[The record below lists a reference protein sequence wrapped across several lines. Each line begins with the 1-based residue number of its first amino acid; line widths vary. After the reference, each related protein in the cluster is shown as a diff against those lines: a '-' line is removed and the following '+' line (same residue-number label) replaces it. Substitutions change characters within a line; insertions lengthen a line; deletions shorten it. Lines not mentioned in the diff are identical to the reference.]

1 MKASEYINYL
11 VNGETYKLAIQDVG
25 DLAVNPSVAATAL
38 QETNR
43 QKFINYLNLANLAIH
58 KRFHL
63 LQKQYEIDS
72 PTNNEDYVLPDDF
85 LAPVYAYYNDNEK
98 VEIPIK
104 DTYRKII
111 DNVDTAVSLLIPE
124 PFKVTVKGTDTTKP
138 NIQIILVYAAS
149 PTVIT
154 KVNHSLNISN
164 VYTEAVLNY
173 AAYKAYSAISGDI
186 KAENNSYYLRYES
199 NCRQV
204 ITSGLGGD
212 NETETNTKLVDNGF
226 I

>member
-25 DLAVNPSVAATAL
+25 DLAINPSVAPTAL

-43 QKFINYLNLANLAIH
+43 TKFINYLNLANLAIH

-63 LQKQYEIDS
+63 LQKQYEIDN
-72 PTNNEDYVLPDDF
+72 PANDEEYVLPDNF
-85 LAPVYAYYNDNEK
+85 LAPVYAYYNDTEAE
-98 VEIPIK
+98 EIPIK
-104 DTYRKII
+104 DTYRKVV

-124 PFKVTVKGTDTTKP
+124 PFKITVKGTDTTKHP
-138 NIQIILVYAAS
+138 QIILIYAAS

-154 KVNHSLNISN
+154 QVNNSLNISN

-199 NCRQV
+199 NCRQ
-204 ITSGLGGD
+204 IIASGLGGD
-212 NETETNTKLVDNGF
+212 NETETNTKLEDNGF
-226 I
+226 V

>member
-25 DLAVNPSVAATAL
+25 DLAVNPATPPSDL
-38 QETNR
+38 QNTNR
-43 QKFINYLNLANLAIH
+43 NKFINYLNLANLAVH

-63 LQKQYEIDS
+63 LQKQYEIDN
-72 PTNNEDYVLPDDF
+72 PANDEEYVLPDDF

-98 VEIPIK
+98 EEVPIK
-104 DTYRKII
+104 DTYRKI
-111 DNVDTAVSLLIPE
+111 VSLLIPE
-124 PFKVTVKGTDTTKP
+124 PFKVAVKGTDTTKP

-154 KVNHSLNISN
+154 QVNHSLNISN

-204 ITSGLGGD
+204 IASGLGGD

>member
-11 VNGETYKLAIQDVG
+11 VNGEAYKLAVQDVG
-25 DLAVNPSVAATAL
+25 DLSVNPSSTPTAT

-43 QKFINYLNLANLAIH
+43 KKFINYLNLANLAIH

-63 LQKQYEIDS
+63 IQKQFEIDN
-72 PTNNEDYVLPDDF
+72 PANDEEYALPSNF
-85 LAPVYAYYNDNEK
+85 LAPIYAYYNDTEAE
-98 VEIPIK
+98 EIPIK
-104 DTYRKII
+104 DTYRKIV

-124 PFKVTVKGTDTTKP
+124 PFKITVKGTDTSKRP
-138 NIQIILVYAAS
+138 QIILIYAAS

-154 KVNHSLNISN
+154 QVNHSLNINN
-164 VYTEAVLNY
+164 VYTEAMLNY

-199 NCRQV
+199 KCRQ
-204 ITSGLGGD
+204 ISASGLGGD
-212 NETETNTKLVDNGF
+212 NETETNTKLEDNGF
-226 I
+226 V

>member
-25 DLAVNPSVAATAL
+25 DLAVNGATPSAL

-43 QKFINYLNLANLAIH
+43 KKFINYLNLANLAIH

-63 LQKQYEIDS
+63 LQKQYEIDN
-72 PTNNEDYVLPDDF
+72 PANDEEYALPSDF
-85 LAPVYAYYNDNEK
+85 LAPIYAYYNDTEAE
-98 VEIPIK
+98 EIPIK
-104 DTYRKII
+104 DTYRKIV

-124 PFKVTVKGTDTTKP
+124 PFKITVKGTDTSKRP
-138 NIQIILVYAAS
+138 QIILIYAAS
-149 PTVIT
+149 PPVISQ
-154 KVNHSLNISN
+154 VNHSLNVNN
-164 VYTEAVLNY
+164 VYTEAMLNY

-199 NCRQV
+199 NCRQ
-204 ITSGLGGD
+204 IIASGLGGD
-212 NETETNTKLVDNGF
+212 NETETNTKLEDNGF
-226 I
+226 V

>member
-25 DLAVNPSVAATAL
+25 DLSVNPSSSPTAL

-43 QKFINYLNLANLAIH
+43 KKFINYLNLANLAIH

-63 LQKQYEIDS
+63 LQKQYEIDN
-72 PTNNEDYVLPDDF
+72 PANNEEYDLPSDF
-85 LAPVYAYYNDNEK
+85 LAPVYAHYNDTEGE
-98 VEIPIK
+98 EIPIK
-104 DTYRKII
+104 DTYRKIV

-124 PFKVTVKGTDTTKP
+124 PFKITVKGTDTTKHP
-138 NIQIILVYAAS
+138 QIILIYAAS

-154 KVNHSLNISN
+154 QVNNSLNISN

-199 NCRQV
+199 NCRQT
-204 ITSGLGGD
+204 IASGLGGD
-212 NETETNTKLVDNGF
+212 NETETNTKLEDNGF
-226 I
+226 V

>member
-25 DLAVNPSVAATAL
+25 DLAVNPSSSPTAL

-43 QKFINYLNLANLAIH
+43 KKFINYLNLANLAIH

-63 LQKQYEIDS
+63 LQKQYEIDN
-72 PTNNEDYVLPDDF
+72 PANNEEYALPSDF
-85 LAPVYAYYNDNEK
+85 LAPVYAYYNDTEAE
-98 VEIPIK
+98 EIPIK
-104 DTYRKII
+104 DTYRKIV

-124 PFKVTVKGTDTTKP
+124 PFKITVKGTDTSKRP
-138 NIQIILVYAAS
+138 QIILIYAAS

-154 KVNHSLNISN
+154 QVNHSLNINN
-164 VYTEAVLNY
+164 VYTEAMLNY

-199 NCRQV
+199 NCRQ
-204 ITSGLGGD
+204 IIASGLGGD
-212 NETETNTKLVDNGF
+212 NETETNTKLEDNGF
-226 I
+226 V

>member
-1 MKASEYINYL
+1 M
-11 VNGETYKLAIQDVG
+11 G
-25 DLAVNPSVAATAL
+25 DLAVNPSSSPSAL

-43 QKFINYLNLANLAIH
+43 KKFINYLNLANLAIH

-63 LQKQYEIDS
+63 LQKQFEIDN
-72 PTNNEDYVLPDDF
+72 PANDEEYILPDNF
-85 LAPVYAYYNDNEK
+85 LAPIYAYYNDTEAE
-98 VEIPIK
+98 EIPIK
-104 DTYRKII
+104 DTYRKIV

-124 PFKVTVKGTDTTKP
+124 PFKITVKGTDTSKRP
-138 NIQIILVYAAS
+138 QIILIYAAS

-154 KVNHSLNISN
+154 QVNHSLNVNN
-164 VYTEAVLNY
+164 VYTEAMLNY

-199 NCRQV
+199 NCRQ
-204 ITSGLGGD
+204 IIASGLGGD
-212 NETETNTKLVDNGF
+212 NETETNTKLEDNGF

>member
-1 MKASEYINYL
+1 MKASDYINYL
-11 VNGETYKLAIQDVG
+11 VNGETYKLAVQDVG
-25 DLAVNPSVAATAL
+25 DLAVNPSSAVTTL
-38 QETNR
+38 QEKNR

-63 LQKQYEIDS
+63 LQKQYEIDN
-72 PTNNEDYVLPDDF
+72 PTNDEDYTLPSDF
-85 LAPVYAYYNDNEK
+85 LAPVYAYYNDNVKE
-98 VEIPIK
+98 EIPIK
-104 DTYRKII
+104 DTYRKIV

-124 PFKVTVKGTDTTKP
+124 PFKVTVKGTDTTKHS
-138 NIQIILVYAAS
+138 QIILVYAAS
-149 PTVIT
+149 PKVVT
-154 KVNHSLNISN
+154 KVIHSLNISN

-186 KAENNSYYLRYES
+186 KAENNSYYFRYES
-199 NCRQV
+199 NCRQI

-212 NETETNTKLVDNGF
+212 NETETNNKLVDNGF

>member
-25 DLAVNPSVAATAL
+25 DMAVNPAVTATTL
-38 QETNR
+38 QNTNR

-63 LQKQYEIDS
+63 LQKQYEIDN
-72 PTNNEDYVLPDDF
+72 PTNDEDYVLPDDF
-85 LAPVYAYYNDNEK
+85 LAPVYAYYNDSVKEE
-98 VEIPIK
+98 VPIK
-104 DTYRKII
+104 DTYRKIV

-124 PFKVTVKGTDTTKP
+124 PFKVTVKGTDATKYP
-138 NIQIILVYAAS
+138 QIVLVYAAS

-154 KVNHSLNISN
+154 KVSHSLNISN

-212 NETETNTKLVDNGF
+212 NETETNNKLVDNGF

>member
-1 MKASEYINYL
+1 MKASDYINYL

-25 DLAVNPSVAATAL
+25 DLAVNGATPSAL
-38 QETNR
+38 QNTNR
-43 QKFINYLNLANLAIH
+43 SKFINYLNLANLAIH

-63 LQKQYEIDS
+63 LQKQYEIDN
-72 PTNNEDYVLPDDF
+72 PTNDEDYALPDDF
-85 LAPVYAYYNDNEK
+85 LAPVYAYYNDNDK

-104 DTYRKII
+104 DTYRKIV

-124 PFKVTVKGTDTTKP
+124 PFKVTVKGTDTAKGTT
-138 NIQIILVYAAS
+138 QIILVYAAS

-154 KVNHSLNISN
+154 KVTHSLNISN

-204 ITSGLGGD
+204 IASGLGGD
-212 NETETNTKLVDNGF
+212 NETETNSKLEDNGF

>member
-1 MKASEYINYL
+1 MKASDYINYL

-25 DLAVNPSVAATAL
+25 DMAVNGATPSTL
-38 QETNR
+38 QTSNR
-43 QKFINYLNLANLAIH
+43 TKFINYLNLANLAIH

-63 LQKQYEIDS
+63 LQRQYEIDH
-72 PTNNEDYVLPDDF
+72 PIDNEDYVLPDDF
-85 LAPVYAYYNDNEK
+85 LAPIYAYYNDNEK

-104 DTYRKII
+104 DTYRKIV

-124 PFKVTVKGTDTTKP
+124 PFKVTVKGTDTAKGTT
-138 NIQIILVYAAS
+138 QIILVYAAS

-154 KVNHSLNISN
+154 KVTQSLNISN

-204 ITSGLGGD
+204 IASGLGGD
-212 NETETNTKLVDNGF
+212 NETETNSKLEDNGF

>member
-25 DLAVNPSVAATAL
+25 DLAVNGATPSAL

-43 QKFINYLNLANLAIH
+43 KKFINYLNLANLAIH

-63 LQKQYEIDS
+63 LQKQFEIDN
-72 PTNNEDYVLPDDF
+72 PTNDEEYALPSDF
-85 LAPVYAYYNDNEK
+85 LAPIYAYYNDTEAE
-98 VEIPIK
+98 EIPIK
-104 DTYRKII
+104 DTYRKIV

-124 PFKVTVKGTDTTKP
+124 PFKITVKGTDTSKRP
-138 NIQIILVYAAS
+138 QIILIYAAS
-149 PTVIT
+149 PPVISQ
-154 KVNHSLNISN
+154 VNHSLNINN
-164 VYTEAVLNY
+164 VYTEAMLNY

-199 NCRQV
+199 NCRQ
-204 ITSGLGGD
+204 IIDSGLGGD
-212 NETETNTKLVDNGF
+212 NETETNTKLEDNGF
-226 I
+226 V

>member
-25 DLAVNPSVAATAL
+25 DLSVNPSQSPTAL

-43 QKFINYLNLANLAIH
+43 KKFINYLNLANLAIH

-63 LQKQYEIDS
+63 LQKQFEIDN
-72 PTNNEDYVLPDDF
+72 PTNDEEYALPSDF
-85 LAPVYAYYNDNEK
+85 LAPIYAYYNDTEAE
-98 VEIPIK
+98 EIPIK
-104 DTYRKII
+104 DTYRKIV

-124 PFKVTVKGTDTTKP
+124 PFKITVKGTDTSKRP
-138 NIQIILVYAAS
+138 QIILIYAAS
-149 PTVIT
+149 PPVISQ
-154 KVNHSLNISN
+154 VNHSLNVNN
-164 VYTEAVLNY
+164 VYTEAMLNY

-199 NCRQV
+199 NCRQ
-204 ITSGLGGD
+204 IIASGLGGD
-212 NETETNTKLVDNGF
+212 NETETNTKLEDNGF
-226 I
+226 V

>member
-25 DLAVNPSVAATAL
+25 DLAVNPSSSPSAL

-43 QKFINYLNLANLAIH
+43 KKFINYLNLANLAIH

-63 LQKQYEIDS
+63 LQKQFEIDN
-72 PTNNEDYVLPDDF
+72 PANDEEYILPDNF
-85 LAPVYAYYNDNEK
+85 LAPIYAYYNDTEAE
-98 VEIPIK
+98 EIPIK
-104 DTYRKII
+104 DTYRKIV

-124 PFKVTVKGTDTTKP
+124 PFKITVKGTDTSKRP
-138 NIQIILVYAAS
+138 QIILIYAAS

-154 KVNHSLNISN
+154 QVNHSLNISN

-199 NCRQV
+199 NCRQ
-204 ITSGLGGD
+204 IIASGLGGD
-212 NETETNTKLVDNGF
+212 NETETNTKLEDNGF

>member
-25 DLAVNPSVAATAL
+25 DLAVNPATAATTL
-38 QETNR
+38 QEANR

-72 PTNNEDYVLPDDF
+72 PTNNEDYILPDNF

-98 VEIPIK
+98 EEVPIK
-104 DTYRKII
+104 DTYRKIV

>member
-25 DLAVNPSVAATAL
+25 DLAVNPSSSPSAL

-43 QKFINYLNLANLAIH
+43 KKFINYLNLANLAIH

-63 LQKQYEIDS
+63 LQKQFEIDN
-72 PTNNEDYVLPDDF
+72 PANDEEYTLPDNF
-85 LAPVYAYYNDNEK
+85 LAPVYAYYNDTEAE
-98 VEIPIK
+98 EIPIK
-104 DTYRKII
+104 DTYRKIV

-124 PFKVTVKGTDTTKP
+124 PFKITVKGTDTSKRP
-138 NIQIILVYAAS
+138 QIILIYAAS

-154 KVNHSLNISN
+154 QVNHSLNVNN

-199 NCRQV
+199 NCRQ
-204 ITSGLGGD
+204 IIASGLGGD
-212 NETETNTKLVDNGF
+212 NETETNTKLEDNGF

>member
-1 MKASEYINYL
+1 MKASDYINYL

-25 DLAVNPSVAATAL
+25 DLSVNPSQSPTAL

-43 QKFINYLNLANLAIH
+43 KKFINYLNLANLAIH

-63 LQKQYEIDS
+63 LQKQFEIDN
-72 PTNNEDYVLPDDF
+72 PANDEEYILPDNF
-85 LAPVYAYYNDNEK
+85 LAPIYAYYNDTEAE
-98 VEIPIK
+98 EIPIK
-104 DTYRKII
+104 DTYRKIV

-124 PFKVTVKGTDTTKP
+124 PFKITVKGTDTSKRP
-138 NIQIILVYAAS
+138 QIILIYAAS

-154 KVNHSLNISN
+154 QVNHSLNVNN
-164 VYTEAVLNY
+164 VYTEAMLNY

-199 NCRQV
+199 NCRQ
-204 ITSGLGGD
+204 IIASGLGGD
-212 NETETNTKLVDNGF
+212 NETETNTKLEDNGF
-226 I
+226 V

>member
-25 DLAVNPSVAATAL
+25 DMAVNPAVTATTL
-38 QETNR
+38 QNTNR

-63 LQKQYEIDS
+63 LQKQYEIDN
-72 PTNNEDYVLPDDF
+72 PTNDEDYVLPDDF
-85 LAPVYAYYNDNEK
+85 LAPVYAYYNDSVKEE
-98 VEIPIK
+98 VPIK
-104 DTYRKII
+104 DTYRKIV

-124 PFKVTVKGTDTTKP
+124 PFKVTVKGTDATKHP
-138 NIQIILVYAAS
+138 QIVLVYAAS

-154 KVNHSLNISN
+154 KVSHSLNISN

-212 NETETNTKLVDNGF
+212 NETETNNKLVDNGF

>member
-25 DLAVNPSVAATAL
+25 DLAVNPATPPSDL
-38 QETNR
+38 QNTNR
-43 QKFINYLNLANLAIH
+43 NKFINYLNLANLAIH

-63 LQKQYEIDS
+63 LQKQYEIDN
-72 PTNNEDYVLPDDF
+72 PANNEEYTLPDDF
-85 LAPVYAYYNDNEK
+85 LAPVYAYYNDTEAE
-98 VEIPIK
+98 EIPIK
-104 DTYRKII
+104 DTYRKIV

-124 PFKVTVKGTDTTKP
+124 PFKITVKGTDTTKHP
-138 NIQIILVYAAS
+138 QIILIYAAS

-154 KVNHSLNISN
+154 QVNHSLNVNN

-199 NCRQV
+199 NCRQI

>member
-25 DLAVNPSVAATAL
+25 DLAVNPSSSPSAL

-43 QKFINYLNLANLAIH
+43 KKFINYLNLANLAIH

-63 LQKQYEIDS
+63 LQKQFEIDN
-72 PTNNEDYVLPDDF
+72 PANDEEYILPDNF
-85 LAPVYAYYNDNEK
+85 LAPIYAYYNDTEAE
-98 VEIPIK
+98 EIPIK
-104 DTYRKII
+104 DTYRKIV

-124 PFKVTVKGTDTTKP
+124 PFKITVKGTDTSKRP
-138 NIQIILVYAAS
+138 QIILIYAAS

-154 KVNHSLNISN
+154 QVNHSLNVNN

-199 NCRQV
+199 NCRQ
-204 ITSGLGGD
+204 IIASGLGGD
-212 NETETNTKLVDNGF
+212 NETETNTKLEDNGF

>member
-25 DLAVNPSVAATAL
+25 DLAVNPSSSPSAL

-43 QKFINYLNLANLAIH
+43 KKFINYLNLANLAIH

-63 LQKQYEIDS
+63 LQKQFEIDN
-72 PTNNEDYVLPDDF
+72 PANDEEYALPSDF
-85 LAPVYAYYNDNEK
+85 LAPIYAYYNDTEAE
-98 VEIPIK
+98 EIPIK
-104 DTYRKII
+104 DTYRKIV

-124 PFKVTVKGTDTTKP
+124 PFKITVKGTDTSKRP
-138 NIQIILVYAAS
+138 QIILIYAAS

-154 KVNHSLNISN
+154 QVNHSLNVNN

-199 NCRQV
+199 NCRQ
-204 ITSGLGGD
+204 IIASGLGGD
-212 NETETNTKLVDNGF
+212 NETETNTKLEDNGF
-226 I
+226 V

>member
-1 MKASEYINYL
+1 MKASDYINYL

-25 DLAVNPSVAATAL
+25 DLAVNPSSSPTAL

-43 QKFINYLNLANLAIH
+43 KKFINYLNLANLAIH

-63 LQKQYEIDS
+63 LQKQYEIDN
-72 PTNNEDYVLPDDF
+72 PANNEEYALPSDF
-85 LAPVYAYYNDNEK
+85 LAPVYAYYNDTEGE
-98 VEIPIK
+98 EIPIK
-104 DTYRKII
+104 DTYRKIV

-124 PFKVTVKGTDTTKP
+124 PFKITVKGTDTSKRP
-138 NIQIILVYAAS
+138 QIILIYAAS

-154 KVNHSLNISN
+154 QVNHSLNINN
-164 VYTEAVLNY
+164 VYTEAMLNY

-199 NCRQV
+199 NCRQ
-204 ITSGLGGD
+204 IIASGLGGD
-212 NETETNTKLVDNGF
+212 NETETNTKLEDNGF

>member
-25 DLAVNPSVAATAL
+25 DLAVNPSSSPTAL

-43 QKFINYLNLANLAIH
+43 KKFINYLNLANLAIH

-63 LQKQYEIDS
+63 LQKQYEIDN
-72 PTNNEDYVLPDDF
+72 PANDEEYALPSDF
-85 LAPVYAYYNDNEK
+85 LAPIYAYYNDTEAE
-98 VEIPIK
+98 EIPIK
-104 DTYRKII
+104 DTYRKIV

-124 PFKVTVKGTDTTKP
+124 PFKITVKGTDTSKRP
-138 NIQIILVYAAS
+138 QIILIYAAS
-149 PTVIT
+149 PPVISQ
-154 KVNHSLNISN
+154 VNHSLNVNN
-164 VYTEAVLNY
+164 VYTEAMLNY

-199 NCRQV
+199 NCRQ
-204 ITSGLGGD
+204 IIASGLGGD
-212 NETETNTKLVDNGF
+212 NETETNTKLEDNGF
-226 I
+226 V

>member
-25 DLAVNPSVAATAL
+25 DLAVNGATPSAL

-43 QKFINYLNLANLAIH
+43 KKFINYLNLANLAIH

-63 LQKQYEIDS
+63 LQKQYEIDN
-72 PTNNEDYVLPDDF
+72 PTNDEEYILPDDF
-85 LAPVYAYYNDNEK
+85 LAPVYAYYNDTEAE
-98 VEIPIK
+98 EIPIK
-104 DTYRKII
+104 DTYRKIV

-124 PFKVTVKGTDTTKP
+124 PFKITVKGTDTSKRP
-138 NIQIILVYAAS
+138 QIILIYAAS

-154 KVNHSLNISN
+154 QVNHSLNVNN

-199 NCRQV
+199 NCRQ
-204 ITSGLGGD
+204 IIASGLGGD
-212 NETETNTKLVDNGF
+212 NETETNTKLEDNGF